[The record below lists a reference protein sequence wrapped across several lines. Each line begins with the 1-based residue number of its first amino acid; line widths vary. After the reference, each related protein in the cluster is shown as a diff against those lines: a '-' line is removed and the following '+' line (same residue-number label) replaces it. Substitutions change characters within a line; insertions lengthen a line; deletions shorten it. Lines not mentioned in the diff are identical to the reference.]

1 MIHESKK
8 QVAELPDREDI
19 SLCEA
24 VTAVIFGGAINVK
37 EYGRRD
43 EKARSKIESESL
55 LEMLDRPTSA
65 NKQIVP
71 DEQSPANAKLNDLL
85 ERMRAAAY
93 AGRIKFRA
101 IRDYANPAAKVF

>member
-8 QVAELPDREDI
+8 QVAELPDREEI

-43 EKARSKIESESL
+43 EKARSKI
-55 LEMLDRPTSA
+55 
-65 NKQIVP
+65 
-71 DEQSPANAKLNDLL
+71 
-85 ERMRAAAY
+85 
-93 AGRIKFRA
+93 
-101 IRDYANPAAKVF
+101 